1 MKNLENAK
9 NLCENEETG
18 DRNGEKFN
26 EEFELQSID
35 LDYDTIHSE
44 ILENIIFDEDDSG
57 LSDFDTIENKED
69 EQKKIFEIIKIKTII
84 HDSVKSLFT
93 DSQENEEFK
102 PLFYQEKEKENEKI
116 INKNEI
122 KEEDYENINI
132 KEKSNEIN
140 TPQKKE
146 IINENENTK
155 ENHTTDVTTE
165 KKKEIINYKKY
176 NFLTDPQSNYNNFTK
191 KYKIENKTKKRYR
204 DIHPFLKTFNPKFLK
219 KENIDKKIF
228 RRFRKF
234 VKSLYKENNNS
245 RSFNKNVL
253 FWKKFNSQNLL
264 PPVKIM
270 MDNGELIEHKSFN
283 TQYLM
288 WLFNQ
293 EGTIELFELFIKKES
308 PSLINSFIKEY
319 NLSQSDE
326 SNDIDKLKQYIEYI
340 PEIYDPNNNNKEN
353 KISLDENKELKEIFD
368 TNQFTN
374 KKEENSS
381 YLESS
386 DNDDS
391 NPFKLNFGLFE
402 KKNFIENPYYDND
415 DNNSFYFGKRNE
427 SDNSFDEKLV

>member
-1 MKNLENAK
+1 MFYIYKLIFYQLQKNNRIEESKKVFSKYLLPIHQKFSNHITLFKSFPLLTLEAKINIYTLKIMKNLENAK

-191 KYKIENKTKKRYR
+191 KYKIENKTKKR
-204 DIHPFLKTFNPKFLK
+204 
-219 KENIDKKIF
+219 
-228 RRFRKF
+228 
-234 VKSLYKENNNS
+234 
-245 RSFNKNVL
+245 
-253 FWKKFNSQNLL
+253 
-264 PPVKIM
+264 
-270 MDNGELIEHKSFN
+270 
-283 TQYLM
+283 
-288 WLFNQ
+288 
-293 EGTIELFELFIKKES
+293 
-308 PSLINSFIKEY
+308 
-319 NLSQSDE
+319 
-326 SNDIDKLKQYIEYI
+326 
-340 PEIYDPNNNNKEN
+340 
-353 KISLDENKELKEIFD
+353 
-368 TNQFTN
+368 
-374 KKEENSS
+374 
-381 YLESS
+381 
-386 DNDDS
+386 
-391 NPFKLNFGLFE
+391 
-402 KKNFIENPYYDND
+402 
-415 DNNSFYFGKRNE
+415 
-427 SDNSFDEKLV
+427 